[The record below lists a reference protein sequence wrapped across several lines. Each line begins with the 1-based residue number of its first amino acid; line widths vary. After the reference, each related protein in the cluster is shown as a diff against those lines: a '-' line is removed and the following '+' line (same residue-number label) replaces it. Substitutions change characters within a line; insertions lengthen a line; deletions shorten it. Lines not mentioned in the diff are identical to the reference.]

1 MARKRG
7 LILIMLSMVV
17 GLAAAWTANRWVDA
31 RTVDENETKGT
42 RVVVAALAIPY
53 ATKVEA
59 RHVKYV
65 QLPEDAAPA
74 GAFTSIEDIEGRVST
89 TAVERGE
96 ILLAE
101 RFAEHES
108 GSTLAALVSE
118 NMRAVTVRVNDVV
131 GVAGFLLPG
140 NRVDIVSA
148 RRVPGSRRAVA
159 ETILENIKVLAVDQ
173 TAATDKNEPV
183 IVRAVTLEMT
193 PKQTEKIVKARTEG
207 DIQLTLRN
215 PLDMNAA
222 VEPEP
227 EPEPKVVAKAEPKKV
242 IRRPAPRPV
251 QRDTT
256 VEVIRG
262 TKVDTKKTKT

>member
-17 GLAAAWTANRWVDA
+17 GLAAAWTANRWVDQ
-31 RTVDENETKGT
+31 RTATDDDSAKGT

-65 QLPEDAAPA
+65 QLPEDTAPA
-74 GAFTSIEDIEGRVST
+74 NAFTSIEDVEGRVST
-89 TAVERGE
+89 LAVERGE
-96 ILLAE
+96 ILLAD

-140 NRVDIVSA
+140 NRVDVVSA
-148 RRVPGSRRAVA
+148 RRLQGSSRQAIA
-159 ETILENIKVLAVDQ
+159 ET
-173 TAATDKNEPV
+173 
-183 IVRAVTLEMT
+183 
-193 PKQTEKIVKARTEG
+193 
-207 DIQLTLRN
+207 
-215 PLDMNAA
+215 
-222 VEPEP
+222 
-227 EPEPKVVAKAEPKKV
+227 
-242 IRRPAPRPV
+242 
-251 QRDTT
+251 
-256 VEVIRG
+256 
-262 TKVDTKKTKT
+262 